1 MGRKVLVLNQD
12 YSALSICSVPKAFL
26 LVYLNKAE
34 LVAESESYVLRTVR
48 SEYPSPTVIRLHR
61 YVHLPYKGVMLN
73 RQNIFKRDGHR
84 CMYCGTTEELT
95 LDHVLPKSRG
105 GKTNW
110 DNLVS
115 ACKRCNSRKGDLT
128 PEEANMRMHHK
139 PFKPSFLVFLRDFS
153 GSVDDSW
160 MPYLSKRDKGIYN

>member
-12 YSALSICSVPKAFL
+12 YSALGICSVPKAFL

-34 LVAESESYVLRTVR
+34 LVAKSQGFVLRTVDD
-48 SEYPSPTVIRLHR
+48 EYPSPTVIRLHR
-61 YVHLPYKGVMLN
+61 YIHLPYKGVMLN
-73 RQNIFKRDGHR
+73 RQNIFKRDGNR
-84 CMYCGTTEELT
+84 CQYCGKYDDLT

-110 DNLVS
+110 DNLIT
-115 ACKRCNSRKGDLT
+115 ACKRCNSQKGDLT
-128 PEEANMRMHHK
+128 PEEAGMKLYQK

-153 GSVDDSW
+153 GSVEETW
-160 MPYLSKRDKGIYN
+160 MPFLAKREKMY

>member
-34 LVAESESYVLRTVR
+34 LVAESASFVLRTVDD
-48 SEYPSPTVIRLHR
+48 EYPSPSVIRLHR

-73 RQNIFKRDGHR
+73 RQNLFKRDGNR
-84 CMYCGTTEELT
+84 CQYCGTHDDLT
-95 LDHVLPKSRG
+95 LDHVTPKSRG
-105 GKTNW
+105 GKTAW
-110 DNLVS
+110 DNLIT
-115 ACKRCNSRKGDLT
+115 ACKRCNSKKGDST
-128 PEEANMRMHHK
+128 PEEAGMKLHQK

-153 GSVDDSW
+153 GSVEECW
-160 MPYLSKRDKGIYN
+160 IPFLSKREKIY

>member
-1 MGRKVLVLNQD
+1 MGKKVLILNQD

-34 LVAESESYVLRTVR
+34 LVAESSDFYLRTV
-48 SEYPSPTVIRLHR
+48 SDVFPMPTVIRLHR
-61 YVHLPYKGVMLN
+61 YVHLPYKGVMMT

-84 CMYCGTTEELT
+84 CVYCGTHEDLT

-105 GKTNW
+105 GRTSW

-115 ACKRCNSRKGDLT
+115 ACKRCNARKGDST
-128 PEEANMRMHHK
+128 PEEAAMPMKHR
-139 PFKPSFLVFLRDFS
+139 PFKPSFVLFLREFS
-153 GSVDDSW
+153 GSTDESW
-160 MPYLSKRDKGIYN
+160 MPFLAKREKVY